1 MNIKLLK
8 FGAEWCGPCNV
19 MNKRLDGFD
28 KCELIKYEVDNE
40 ENEGLVDKY
49 SIRNIPVLILVDA
62 DEDKELH
69 RWIGLVSVDDINKK
83 IDEYLS

>member
-1 MNIKLLK
+1 
-8 FGAEWCGPCNV
+8 

-40 ENEGLVDKY
+40 ENEELVDKY

-69 RWIGLVSVDDINKK
+69 RWTGLVSVDDINKK